1 MNVKVSDVMTHTP
14 VTVSARTYVPAQTLT
29 QSALQAALGNSNMNV
44 APVPARASVQILPP

>member
-1 MNVKVSDVMTHTP
+1 VKVSDVMTHTP